1 MGRTI
6 IGSGR
11 TLLVLTCPIGA
22 PWRHRRLNGRS
33 SNGNMRLWYNLR
45 HLCRLVDRSFKNRAA
60 SGTFKARALGSPGKP
75 GTDKGLSALNDL
87 GAGSVSGRTEIVMRR
102 RNYEPCG
109 GEPECGANQ
118 KHCEPFSTGFGCL
131 VLKIEVNSKS
141 CKADLAR
148 IYLKFYRNSKQCG
161 NGSLCKNLFTLK
173 PVCRPPTGVNR
184 PNRRLRTKHLRV
196 F

>member
-1 MGRTI
+1 MGRTV

-11 TLLVLTCPIGA
+11 TLLVLTCPVRA

-33 SNGNMRLWYNLR
+33 RNGKVRLWYNLR
-45 HLCRLVDRSFKNRAA
+45 HLCRLADRGFKNRAA

-75 GTDKGLSALNDL
+75 GTDKGLSALYDL
-87 GAGSVSGRTEIVMRR
+87 CTGSIGCGAEIVMRR

-118 KHCEPFSTGFGCL
+118 KHCEPFSIGIACL
-131 VLKIEVNSKS
+131 ALKIKGNSKG
-141 CKADLAR
+141 CNADLAR
-148 IYLKFYRNSKQCG
+148 ICLKFYRNSKQCG

-173 PVCRPPTGVNR
+173 PVCHPPTGVN
-184 PNRRLRTKHLRV
+184 PSNPPLKAKHLRV